1 MQNSLEIKIDPLVRA
16 RLKSLH
22 SDLTITDTD
31 LLRFSNEAI
40 QHYKA
45 IRESLPDNL
54 QHTFFLYE
62 DAQNSKQTLL
72 ESKIYLQGFKD
83 AISLFEE
90 LHSSR
95 I

>member
-1 MQNSLEIKIDPLVRA
+1 MQNSLEINIDPLVRA

-22 SDLTITDTD
+22 SNLTNTDTD
-31 LLRFSNEAI
+31 FLRFSNEAI

-45 IRESLPDNL
+45 IREALPDNL

-62 DAQNSKQTLL
+62 NAQSSKQTLL
-72 ESKIYLQGFKD
+72 ESKIYLHGFKD
-83 AISLFEE
+83 AIYLSEE

-95 I
+95 F